1 MKQRNSGPIS
11 WKENILKILFIG
23 DVVGKVGRRML
34 KERIP
39 YYVNKYDIDFVIANG
54 ENATHGKGLNRN
66 HYFELLDA
74 GVDAIT
80 LGNHYM
86 SKSEILRYIDQV
98 DRLVRPY
105 NLIKE
110 FPGEGSVVFDVNG
123 ISVRVTNILG
133 SAFMDEVVNAPYYSI
148 LTILD
153 EEEPAT
159 VHIVDFHAEATGEK
173 QSLAFALDGKVTAVL
188 GTHTHVQTNDAHILP
203 QGTAFIS
210 DVGMTGYAD
219 GVLGCTSETVVPK
232 LIYGKQTKF
241 QVPDEGRGI
250 FSAVVIDID
259 EFTGLAKEIFPI
271 YYLEKDEN

>member
-1 MKQRNSGPIS
+1 M
-11 WKENILKILFIG
+11 
-23 DVVGKVGRRML
+23 VGRVGRRML

-39 YYVNKYDIDFVIANG
+39 YYVSKYDIDFVIANG

-86 SKSEILRYIDQV
+86 SKSDILRYIDNV
-98 DRLVRPY
+98 DRLIRPY
-105 NLIKE
+105 NLLKE
-110 FPGEGSVVFDVNG
+110 FPGEGSVLFDVNG
-123 ISVRVTNILG
+123 VSVRVTNILG
-133 SAFMDEVVNAPYYSI
+133 SAFMDEQVNSPYYSI
-148 LTILD
+148 LTILS

-173 QSLAFALDGKVTAVL
+173 QAFAFALDGKVSAVL

-203 QGTAFIS
+203 NGTAFIS

-219 GVLGCTSETVVPK
+219 GVLGSTSETVVNK
-232 LIYGKQTKF
+232 LIYGQTSKF

-259 EFTGLAKEIFPI
+259 EITGLANNIFPI
-271 YYLEKDEN
+271 YYLEKEHEN

>member
-1 MKQRNSGPIS
+1 
-11 WKENILKILFIG
+11 
-23 DVVGKVGRRML
+23 ML

-86 SKSEILRYIDQV
+86 SKSEILRYIDNV
-98 DRLVRPY
+98 DRLIRPY
-105 NLIKE
+105 NLIKD
-110 FPGEGSVVFDVNG
+110 FAGEGTVVFDVNG
-123 ISVRVTNILG
+123 ISIRVTNILG

-148 LTILD
+148 LTILS

-173 QSLAFALDGKVTAVL
+173 QSLAYALDGKVTAVL

-210 DVGMTGYAD
+210 DVGMTGFAD
-219 GVLGCTSETVVPK
+219 GVLGSTKETVVNK
-232 LIYGKQTKF
+232 LIYGQQSKF
-241 QVPDEGRGI
+241 QTPDEGRGL
-250 FSAVVIDID
+250 FSAVVIEVDD
-259 EFTGLAKEIFPI
+259 NTGLSTNIFPI
-271 YYLEKDEN
+271 YYLEKENEN